1 MLALL
6 KELDDGRKGDWEIQ
20 AIEKGRKFT
29 K

>member
-1 MLALL
+1 MISLI
-6 KELDDGRKGDWEIQ
+6 KELDESRKGDWEIQ